1 MLHAAQCFM
10 VLLFFVT
17 VLVLVLSLSGWMLLT
32 AIAHTAVLPIVNLAL
47 LLKLVLALILKMW
60 PWDVVSVT

>member
-1 MLHAAQCFM
+1 M

-32 AIAHTAVLPIVNLAL
+32 AIVHTAVLPIVNLAL

-60 PWDVVSVT
+60 PWDVVSVA

>member
-1 MLHAAQCFM
+1 MLHAAQCFT

-32 AIAHTAVLPIVNLAL
+32 VIAHTAVLPIVNLAL